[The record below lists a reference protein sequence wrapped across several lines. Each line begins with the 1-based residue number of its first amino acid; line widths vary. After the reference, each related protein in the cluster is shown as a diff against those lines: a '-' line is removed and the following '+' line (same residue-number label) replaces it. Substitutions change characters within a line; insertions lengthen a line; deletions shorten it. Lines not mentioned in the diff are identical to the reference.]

1 MDTYKIL
8 GTDDI
13 TKICE
18 ETYNL
23 LKDYCLT
30 TNSTRWTI
38 GHVQFGNIT
47 SYSSGC
53 WFDILS
59 KYDQEPLGKCEFS
72 IETCSPDGPS
82 SGYMTVSFRTYQEDI
97 DEIGN
102 VYPKIDLPPSRY
114 EYPDDLLG
122 RYFYLLVDELY
133 CMTAF
138 QAARLKFFL
147 QMVK

>member
-1 MDTYKIL
+1 MDTYKTL
-8 GTDDI
+8 CADDI

-23 LKDYCLT
+23 LKDYCLAT
-30 TNSTRWTI
+30 DSTRWAV
-38 GHVQFGNIT
+38 GYVKFGNIT

-72 IETCSPDGPS
+72 IDTCSSDRPS
-82 SGYMTVSFRTYQEDI
+82 GGYMTVSFRTYKEDI

-102 VYPKIDLPPSRY
+102 VYPKITLPPTRY
-114 EYPDDLLG
+114 VPLSDGLRG
-122 RYFYLLVDELY
+122 RYFYLLIDELY
-133 CMTAF
+133 YMTAF
-138 QAARLKFFL
+138 
-147 QMVK
+147 